1 MYVKNNKVVRL
12 TYLSPD
18 EESFLVAAVEIEG
31 PNRLTIDT
39 ASIASELHSV
49 VESVKARPTFKEI
62 APQSSENHCR
72 TVVKRVNV
80 TKEAHDKQSNNI
92 RTGLIKVSS
101 LSNNRSKQS
110 DPRLDWIMF
119 QNIAHMYRDII
130 KQERF

>member
-1 MYVKNNKVVRL
+1 M
-12 TYLSPD
+12 
-18 EESFLVAAVEIEG
+18 VAAVEIEG

-80 TKEAHDKQSNNI
+80 TKEAHDKRSNKI
-92 RTGLIKVSS
+92 RTGLIKFSS
-101 LSNNRSKQS
+101 LSNNRAKQS
-110 DPRLDWIMF
+110 DPRLYWIMF
-119 QNIAHMYRDII
+119 HKIAHMYRDIR
-130 KQERF
+130 KQENVQA